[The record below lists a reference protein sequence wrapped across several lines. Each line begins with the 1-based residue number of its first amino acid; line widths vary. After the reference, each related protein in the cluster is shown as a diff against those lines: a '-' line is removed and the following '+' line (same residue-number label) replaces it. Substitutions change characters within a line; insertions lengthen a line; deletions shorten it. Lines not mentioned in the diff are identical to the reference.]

1 MRGRAPRRE
10 GLDAFGV
17 ADEGPGPRRGRRRLE
32 RVRARDSRNA
42 RHDDTTHVLSRRAK
56 VAPRDVV
63 GARTSEQSGRAV
75 RIPYDER
82 TVSHRAFAR
91 ASHRAKSRFRASSKL
106 SLAYLVVRR
115 HGRRGDSYPRTG
127 RPMCLGTAPTALG
140 SAPVLGGTP
149 RATRRALSPVRDAAA
164 RVTGGDE

>member
-1 MRGRAPRRE
+1 MRGRAPRRG

-32 RVRARDSRNA
+32 RVRALDSRNA
-42 RHDDTTHVLSRRAK
+42 RHDRVSHVLSRRASH
-56 VAPRDVV
+56 R
-63 GARTSEQSGRAV
+63 GTSSERVRANSLRAV